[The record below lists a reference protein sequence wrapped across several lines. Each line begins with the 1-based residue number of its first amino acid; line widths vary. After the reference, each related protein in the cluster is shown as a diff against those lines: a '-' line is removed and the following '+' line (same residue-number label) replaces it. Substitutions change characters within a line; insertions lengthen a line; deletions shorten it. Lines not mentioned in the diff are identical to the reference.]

1 MSNGARTGT
10 DIYGKS
16 DESES
21 NLIMKRKMLLN
32 KVEKVAD
39 LKKNLVGLGIL
50 RILVVFF
57 FPGFTRFY
65 YPF

>member
-50 RILVVFF
+50 RILVAFF

>member
-39 LKKNLVGLGIL
+39 LKKTWLVW
-50 RILVVFF
+50 V
-57 FPGFTRFY
+57 Y
-65 YPF
+65 